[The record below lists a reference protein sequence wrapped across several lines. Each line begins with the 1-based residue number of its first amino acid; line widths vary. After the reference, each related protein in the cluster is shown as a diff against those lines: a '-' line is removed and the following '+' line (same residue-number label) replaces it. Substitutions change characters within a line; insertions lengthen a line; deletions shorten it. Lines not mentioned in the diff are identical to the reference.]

1 MTPLLGPRGS
11 VIRLAPARRQPRP
24 HLPPPA
30 RQLDVV
36 DEAGQKEDARSLEL
50 RDLRAAQHPAVPHD
64 LAWRQARPRV
74 CRLACM
80 HDGLGR
86 GPPAA
91 CLHGLHDSKFSF
103 KFAT

>member
-64 LAWRQARPRV
+64 LAWRCGR
-74 CRLACM
+74 ACAAL